1 MKSYRITQPPR
12 FVRRARLDN
21 LALVPGNLLPFKNQW
36 QAIANQLP
44 KGEVLIVL
52 PRKEGPSRK
61 LLKDVATL
69 LDQKGRR
76 VTIVASTTVT

>member
-12 FVRRARLDN
+12 SVRRARLDN
-21 LALVPGNLLPFKNQW
+21 LALLPGNLLLSKSRW
-36 QAIANQLP
+36 QRMANQLP
-44 KGEVLIVL
+44 EGEVLIVL